1 MISHNLKTRGGKKE
15 LSMKA
20 IGYIRVSTQKQAEEG
35 ISLDAQ
41 RAKIEAWCLTNDY
54 ELAGIH
60 CDEGISGTKSNRDGL
75 LAAMAEAGK
84 GTALVVYSLSRLT
97 RSTKDLLAF
106 TEQLDHQGAD
116 LISLTEKIDT
126 TTAAGKMVFRMLGV
140 LNEFERDQVSER
152 TKAALTHKKENNQAY
167 NHTPFG
173 YYRSGDRLMWDKT
186 EQRLIGYVQ
195 SKHRRGMSYSAIA
208 RLLNKENI
216 PTKLGKQWQPM
227 QVSRLINRAG

>member
-1 MISHNLKTRGGKKE
+1 MN
-15 LSMKA
+15 KA
-20 IGYIRVSTQKQAEEG
+20 IGYIRVSTQKQADEG
-35 ISLDAQ
+35 VSLDAQ
-41 RAKIEAWCLTNDY
+41 RAKIEAWCLANDY

-60 CDEGISGTKSNRDGL
+60 CDEGISGTKSDRDGV

-84 GTALVVYSLSRLT
+84 GTALIVYSLSRLT
-97 RSTKDLLAF
+97 RSTKDLISFGDKL
-106 TEQLDHQGAD
+106 EKQGAD

-152 TKAALTHKKENNQAY
+152 TKAALAHKKETNQVY
-167 NHTPFG
+167 NHTPYG
-173 YYRSGDRLMWDKT
+173 YTRRGDRLMWDKQ

-208 RLLNKENI
+208 RLLNKEDI

-227 QVSRLINRAG
+227 QVSRLIKRAA

>member
-1 MISHNLKTRGGKKE
+1 
-15 LSMKA
+15 MKA

-75 LAAMAEAGK
+75 LAAMAEVGK

-152 TKAALTHKKENNQAY
+152 TKAALTHKKENNQVY

-173 YYRSGDRLMWDKT
+173 YYRSDDRLMWDKT

-227 QVSRLINRAG
+227 QVSRLINRAA

>member
-1 MISHNLKTRGGKKE
+1 
-15 LSMKA
+15 MKA

-75 LAAMAEAGK
+75 LAAMAEVGK

-227 QVSRLINRAG
+227 QVSRLINRAA